1 MIISHNRYFLD
12 SIVDKIFL
20 LEDMKLKI
28 FNGNYTYYREK
39 SIENQ
44 QVNEKKNIIVQEKT
58 KEKRYASKSKLR
70 NIIDKCEEE
79 IIEKEKVLKDLREES
94 CNIAPSNYKSFE
106 LIGKSIGQLE
116 NDLENL
122 YLRWEELNKKLEDLL

>member
-1 MIISHNRYFLD
+1 
-12 SIVDKIFL
+12 
-20 LEDMKLKI
+20 MKLKI

-79 IIEKEKVLKDLREES
+79 IIEKEKLLKDLREES

>member
-79 IIEKEKVLKDLREES
+79 IIEKEKLLKDLREES